1 MVGERANGGRYE
13 SFFEGK
19 ARCVLPPVRVESVG
33 QKLAY
38 HLRRAD
44 KGAPQSF
51 HATDATVP
59 QATAAR
65 SLFPRHTQPALTRS
79 HRSSQ
84 RTAGAGAC
92 GDEGWGW
99 CVEWQCH

>member
-1 MVGERANGGRYE
+1 MVGERANNGRYE

-59 QATAAR
+59 QAEYLGLTIPDPDLTWNEEKGGYDHGEIDWSEFWRVLAA
-65 SLFPRHTQPALTRS
+65 PRCAS
-79 HRSSQ
+79 I
-84 RTAGAGAC
+84 
-92 GDEGWGW
+92 
-99 CVEWQCH
+99 